1 MRHVIR
7 QLIDLEHVKQGEI
20 CFVFVFLFFV
30 FLFLIF
36 QILFVEM
43 SENPVGVGLI
53 HPKLLASGYTLVEG
67 NCFNGTGALK
77 FPSND
82 YLVRGTWVDG
92 KPLKIDLHDL
102 EDGNKVVYTGSM
114 MVKTDRRSGEA
125 HLKKGKDET
134 IFFFFFFL
142 AHIYF
147 FIRWIWSIF

>member
-1 MRHVIR
+1 
-7 QLIDLEHVKQGEI
+7 
-20 CFVFVFLFFV
+20 
-30 FLFLIF
+30 
-36 QILFVEM
+36 M

-53 HPKLLASGYTLVEG
+53 HPKLLDSGYTLVEG

-134 IFFFFFFL
+134 IFLLFSFYFLLTFIFLLDGFGQFFDRPNSSFENKVV
-142 AHIYF
+142 
-147 FIRWIWSIF
+147 SIKGKP